1 MGRKLLAG
9 ILGGVAFF
17 AWSSL
22 AHMLLPLG
30 ETGVREIPNEQ
41 GLVALM
47 KTSIPE
53 RGLYMFPG
61 TGLPADASRAQKGE
75 AMKESFQKIATGPSG
90 LLMYHPARPVSF
102 PRLLLIELG
111 TNILQLLLAVFLLG
125 QASLTSFGA
134 RWWFVTTAGI
144 LAAISTNVSYWNWY
158 GFPGLYTLVYM
169 FTVLMGFVFA
179 GLVAAAIVKPGAGM
193 PLARGVGA

>member
-9 ILGGVAFF
+9 ILGGFAFF

-30 ETGVREIPNEQ
+30 ETGVKEIPNEQ
-41 GLVALM
+41 ALLASM

-53 RGLYMFPG
+53 RGLYLFPG
-61 TGLPADASRAQKGE
+61 TGLPADASRAQKSE
-75 AMKESFQKIATGPSG
+75 AMNANFQKIATGPSG

-102 PRLLLIELG
+102 PRLLLTELG
-111 TNILQLLLAVFLLG
+111 TNVLQLLLAVFLLG

-134 RWWFVTTAGI
+134 RWWFITTAGI

-158 GFPGLYTLVYM
+158 GFPTNYTLAYT
-169 FTVLMGFVFA
+169 FTILMGFVFA

-193 PLARGVGA
+193 PLARGAGA

>member
-9 ILGGVAFF
+9 ILGGLAFWVWSYVA
-17 AWSSL
+17 
-22 AHMLLPLG
+22 HTLLPLG
-30 ETGVREIPNEQ
+30 EMGVREIPNEQ
-41 GLVALM
+41 AVVASM

-53 RGLYMFPG
+53 RGLYIFPG
-61 TGLPADASRAQKGE
+61 TGLPADASRAQKGD
-75 AMKESFQKIATGPSG
+75 AMKASFQKIATGPSG
-90 LLMYHPARPVSF
+90 ILMYHPARDFSF
-102 PRLLLIELG
+102 LRAVLIELG

-134 RWWFVTTAGI
+134 RWWFITTAGI

-158 GFPGLYTLVYM
+158 GFPSNYTLAYA
-169 FTVLMGFVFA
+169 FTILMGFVFA

-193 PLARGVGA
+193 PVARGVGA